1 MRNSR
6 GTIKGFSLIELMI
19 AMALGLFLVGAALN
33 VMLTNRE
40 TFRTAD
46 ELARMQE
53 NARTAF
59 EMLARDVRN
68 GGGNPCGTK
77 PWSGPLPGSSLIAN
91 ALNGAANLWWG
102 DWDGGSL
109 IGYENGVA
117 PAGATPFATIVP
129 ANNLVANTDA
139 ILVLSTN
146 SEEAFVNARQV
157 ADVTTNLRTI
167 ETVGH
172 RIFSD
177 DVLMVCDYR
186 STSIFQVVVNSA
198 LPAPPPPPPPQPGA
212 PPPSLL
218 IAPTAGGA
226 NPGNATANLGLSVPP
241 AVPPARVFDNG
252 ALMAKLYA
260 SFWYVGTNGRGG
272 NSLFRVSMTGNPANI
287 RTDEIVDDVLDLEI
301 SYLLR
306 TVGPAGPVRQDFVP
320 GNNVPSWVP
329 NAVEQPQAVRI
340 TLTLQS
346 RNQVG
351 VDAANQANRTNLQ
364 TVVDEV
370 IYLRNRESL

>member
-146 SEEAFVNARQV
+146 SAEAVVNARQV
-157 ADVTTNLRTI
+157 ADVTTNLRTN
-167 ETVGH
+167 TANHG
-172 RIFSD
+172 IFLD

-186 STSIFQVVVNSA
+186 STSIFQVVVG
-198 LPAPPPPPPPQPGA
+198 APPPPPAPQPPPA
-212 PPPSLL
+212 PLL
-218 IAPTAGGA
+218 ITPTAGGA

-287 RTDEIVDDVLDLEI
+287 RTDEIVDDVVGLQI
-301 SYLLR
+301 QYLLR
-306 TVGPAGPVRQDFVP
+306 TIGPLGAISQNFANG
-320 GNNVPSWVP
+320 
-329 NAVEQPQAVRI
+329 NAVADWTPAAATQPQGVRI